1 MSELTYKKI
10 IDVETVEALNDGAT
24 VFVNDGGAMKQVAAN
39 EFGLGTVKTVN
50 GVAPDENGEVK
61 ATELIQFADYS
72 AIMPG
77 RILYGGTYTMQE
89 IVNKLFN
96 GEHQRYEVVISIL
109 NPMNGIRTDRKV
121 TAYEQIVTGDDR
133 LLTGVKLYYGD
144 EACPIILDGVSNT
157 ITLDPDWVKPEENA
171 GGSGGGYDFVI
182 RSDGGAPYYWAKGN
196 GLDFI
201 NRLIDGP
208 SPLVCIH
215 NTNRD
220 HEYPSVQ
227 MYFPKEIAIA
237 SGSGKWCG
245 ITLNENASMIYID
258 METGEIQND

>member
-10 IDVETVEALNDGAT
+10 VDVEQVETLNDAAT
-24 VFVNDGGAMKQVAAN
+24 VFINDDGTMKQVAADK
-39 EFGLGTVKTVN
+39 LGTVKTVN

-171 GGSGGGYDFVI
+171 GGSGGVKTFVI
-182 RSDGGAPYYWAKGN
+182 SLIGDDPHTLMPTANMTYDEIKSMLENGEPVISLMANKFSKACGIIIDSYIGGDGGIVFTN
-196 GLDFI
+196 GSFAVKYTP
-201 NRLIDGP
+201 DG
-208 SPLVCIH
+208 SI
-215 NTNRD
+215 
-220 HEYPSVQ
+220 EQ
-227 MYFPKEIAIA
+227 M
-237 SGSGKWCG
+237 
-245 ITLNENASMIYID
+245 N
-258 METGEIQND
+258 GE